1 MHFTTL
7 LIQPPGIDS
16 QLLNLMLAPEKFQVS
31 SAECGLEAWN
41 LILTTQPPDLV
52 ILDADMPHSG
62 DIRIGAVQ
70 ILESMSN
77 RPAWKNTAK
86 LLLTSHQTPTL
97 LQQAK
102 KANIDAVILKPYDP
116 RRFINEVFN
125 ILNRLLETHISEVN
139 KQHVRLG
146 TLMKEVIT
154 SGKTSSSEK
163 MQRTLNRIPDAI
175 EKHFRYEEQFMS
187 QHNYPAFLEH
197 HKNHGVLL
205 AKARSITNVPG
216 TCKVSMVTEQIDRLK
231 DELFQDIDDDRKYIA
246 FLHQLQAGLA
256 LRAA

>member
-16 QLLNLMLAPEKFQVS
+16 QLLNLMLAPEKFQVA
-31 SAECGLEAWN
+31 SAECGLDAWN
-41 LILTTQPPDLV
+41 LILTNQPPDLV
-52 ILDADMPHSG
+52 IIDADMPQHG

-97 LQQAK
+97 LAQAQ
-102 KANIDAVILKPYDP
+102 KANINAVILKPYDP
-116 RRFINEVFN
+116 RRFINEVFQ
-125 ILNRLLETHISEVN
+125 ILNQLLQKHIDLVN
-139 KQHVRLG
+139 QQHLNLG
-146 TLMKEVIT
+146 TLIKEIIISART
-154 SGKTSSSEK
+154 SPVHQ
-163 MQRTLNRIPDAI
+163 MQQKLKRIPDAI

-197 HKNHGVLL
+197 HKNHGILL
-205 AKARSITNVPG
+205 TKAHSIANGSSARDTKAVIQ
-216 TCKVSMVTEQIDRLK
+216 QIDRLK
-231 DELFQDIDDDRKYIA
+231 EELFHDIDDDRKYIA
-246 FLHQLQAGLA
+246 FLNQLKASLVS
-256 LRAA
+256 RAA